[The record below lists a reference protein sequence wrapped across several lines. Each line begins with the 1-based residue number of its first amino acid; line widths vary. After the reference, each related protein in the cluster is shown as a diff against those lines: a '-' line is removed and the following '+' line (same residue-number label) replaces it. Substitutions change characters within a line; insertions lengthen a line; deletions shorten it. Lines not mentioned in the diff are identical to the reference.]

1 MATTTTQPTNNAR
14 TVAGLMAI
22 AVAFSLL
29 GNEIKVANGA
39 SKDKLSS
46 GLSKG
51 ATIIVGG
58 FIAGGLLIGV
68 SGAGEA
74 GRKFSVGLATV
85 VAVTSLLVY
94 GKPVWDGISNV
105 VGGTPT
111 TPTGATA
118 ATANTT
124 PTHGT
129 ATAVA
134 LTEAL

>member
-14 TVAGLMAI
+14 TVAGLMAT
-22 AVAFSLL
+22 AVLFSLI
-29 GNEIKVANGA
+29 GNEIQVAKGA
-39 SKDKLSS
+39 SNDKLSS
-46 GLSKG
+46 GLSKA

-74 GRKFSVGLATV
+74 GRRFSVGLATV

-94 GKPVWDGISNV
+94 GKPVWDGINTIVS
-105 VGGTPT
+105 GTPT
-111 TPTGATA
+111 KPTGATGA
-118 ATANTT
+118 TT
-124 PTHGT
+124 PTQGT

-134 LTEAL
+134 LTNVLPGG